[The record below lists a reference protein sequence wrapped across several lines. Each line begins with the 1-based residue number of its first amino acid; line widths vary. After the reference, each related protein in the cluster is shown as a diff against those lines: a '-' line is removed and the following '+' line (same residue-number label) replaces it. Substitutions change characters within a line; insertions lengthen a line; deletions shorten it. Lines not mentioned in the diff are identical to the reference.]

1 MNLNLSGDINQTL
14 ENPRL
19 RRAVKVV
26 LDILISALAW
36 EVCERIFS
44 AKHPTSGGLWKWVV
58 LALIVN
64 LGMQLTRQHYR
75 LIGFRDAVRVFIA
88 TLVLLSVGI
97 LIANSS
103 GWHHIY
109 LDPKTAIAAAFST
122 GGGWMFVRAFFRT
135 RNDWHFGLNDPQE
148 PTGVAGII
156 KRHRT
161 LIIGAGKA
169 GLLVSQE
176 LLRHPALCCR
186 VIGFLDDALDKQG
199 LRVHG
204 IPVLGTTQ
212 QLGTIIREQGITQVI
227 LAMPT
232 APGTIIRQLSEAARA
247 CSVEVKTVPGISDLL
262 GPKNWKPE
270 LRDISIEDLLRRDPI
285 ELDQPSINEVLG
297 DSVVLITGG
306 GGSIGSELARQVT
319 TFRPSRI
326 ILLGRGEN
334 SLWEIER
341 SLRTQFPNQAISIEL
356 CDIRNVPRLMQVFK
370 RWNPDVVFHTAA
382 HKHVPLL
389 EANPEEGVE
398 NNIFGT
404 KNVLDAA
411 LASGVRTLVNISTDK
426 AVNPTNVLGATKR
439 IAEQLVLIAAT
450 AAPNG
455 CRYMSVRFG
464 NVLGSRGS
472 VIPIFKDQISKGGPI
487 TITHQDM
494 TRYFMT
500 IPEAS
505 QLVLQAGILGET
517 AKVYALDMGS
527 PVRIVDLASDMV
539 KLSGLVLG
547 QDVEIEFTGI
557 RPGEKMFEEIFSDG
571 ELTHTNVH
579 PKVFEA
585 DPEPFSRALLDRSL
599 AALSSA
605 LGSPEGQRQSEIL
618 TEFLRL
624 VPTYSP
630 SPLGLGRY
638 AEGSHS
644 RRGHAT
650 NPSFRPQTTAVK

>member
-1 MNLNLSGDINQTL
+1 MKLNSNLNINQIL
-14 ENPRL
+14 EFPWL
-19 RRAVKVV
+19 RRAVKLS
-26 LDILISALAW
+26 LDILVSALAW
-36 EVCERIFS
+36 VLSEHVFS
-44 AKHPTSGGLWKWVV
+44 VSHPVPGGVWIWIA

-64 LGMQLTRQHYR
+64 LVMQLTRQHYR
-75 LIGFRDAVRVFIA
+75 LIGFRDAIRVFIA
-88 TLVLLSVGI
+88 TLVLLSVAS
-97 LIANSS
+97 LVASS
-103 GWHHIY
+103 AGWHHVY
-109 LDPKTAIAAAFST
+109 LDPKTAIIAALTT
-122 GGGWMFVRAFFRT
+122 GGGWIFIRGFFRAQ
-135 RNDWHFGLNDPQE
+135 NDWHFGINDAQGF
-148 PTGVAGII
+148 TGVAD
-156 KRHRT
+156 KTQLHRT
-161 LIIGAGKA
+161 LILGAGKA
-169 GLLVSQE
+169 GLMVSQE
-176 LLRHPALCCR
+176 LIRHPALCCR

-212 QLGTIIREQGITQVI
+212 QLSYVIGEHGITQVI

-232 APGTIIRQLSEAARA
+232 APGTIIRQLSEIARA

-270 LRDISIEDLLRRDPI
+270 LRDISIDDLLRRDPI

-326 ILLGRGEN
+326 ILLGHGEN

-341 SLRTQFPNQAISIEL
+341 SLRAQFPNQGITTEL
-356 CDIRNVPRLMQVFK
+356 CDVRNTPRLMQVFK
-370 RWNPDVVFHTAA
+370 RWNPDVVFHAAA
-382 HKHVPLL
+382 HKHVPFL
-389 EANPEEGVE
+389 EAHPEEGVG

-404 KNVLDAA
+404 KGVLAAA
-411 LASGVRTLVNISTDK
+411 LATGTRTFVNISTDK

-439 IAEQLVLIAAT
+439 IAEQLVLFAA
-450 AAPNG
+450 AEAPKG

-487 TITHQDM
+487 TITHQEM

-527 PVRIVDLASDMV
+527 PVRIMDLASDMV

-571 ELTHTNVH
+571 EPTRTNVH

-585 DPEPFSRALLDRSL
+585 DPEPCSRELLDSSL
-599 AALSSA
+599 AELVTAVTL
-605 LGSPEGQRQSEIL
+605 PEGQRQFEIL
-618 TEFLRL
+618 KALLKL
-624 VPTYSP
+624 VPAYTP
-630 SPLGLGRY
+630 STLGLGRY
-638 AEGSHS
+638 AEGFHG
-644 RRGHAT
+644 RRG
-650 NPSFRPQTTAVK
+650 